1 MLYGDLYGGYFGG
14 PAPEVLDAGQIAVDR
29 LPDCDQARTKF
40 VAMTRQMGDRWQA
53 LEFFIASAQPSFFL
67 DYERG
72 HGVWL
77 DLVGAYLRVPRGTRD
92 DAYYRTVLAAYAK
105 IVWPRRRYLPGLL
118 EALAE
123 IAGDPALVSY
133 VPNYPMGFTVG
144 VAGTGIGS
152 YQASDI
158 VDITRKALPACYNAY
173 VTVEAIDPFLW
184 GDSSATIT
192 VDSSGWADATGTI
205 SVGDDWS
212 SVTAV

>member
-29 LPDCDQARTKF
+29 LPDCDQARAKF

-92 DAYYRTVLAAYAK
+92 DDYYRTVLAAYAK

-123 IAGDPALVSY
+123 IAGDPAQVHYL
-133 VPNYPMGFTVG
+133 PNYPMGFTVE
-144 VAGTGIGS
+144 VEGTGIGS
-152 YQASDI
+152 YQSSDI
-158 VDITRKALPACYNAY
+158 IDITRKALPACYNAF
-173 VTVEAIDPFLW
+173 VVEVADNPFLW
-184 GDSSATIT
+184 GDAAGVVPVTT
-192 VDSSGWADATGTI
+192 EGWGDAAG
-205 SVGDDWS
+205 VVPGGGNWS